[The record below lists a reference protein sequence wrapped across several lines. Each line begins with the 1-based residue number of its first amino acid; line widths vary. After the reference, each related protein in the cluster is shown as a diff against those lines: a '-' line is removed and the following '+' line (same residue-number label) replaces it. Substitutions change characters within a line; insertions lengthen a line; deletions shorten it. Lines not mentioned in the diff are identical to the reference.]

1 MTSGPVDVVIP
12 VFNGERYIERAIR
25 SVQAQS
31 VRVHR
36 IIIADDGS
44 TDGTAEII
52 NDLKISDD
60 RIVHLKRSNGGVSA
74 ARNAGIQA
82 SSSSLIAFLDA
93 DDIWLPNKLELQL
106 AALAKGGGEVG
117 FVHSSYFYID
127 ENDNLLADIHVTSP
141 KQRGDIFLPLLL
153 EDYVLSGSASSVLVL
168 RDVLDKAGTF
178 DEQLFFGED
187 ADLWIR
193 LARISKVDFTP
204 ESVVGIRIHDQS
216 AQRLARPGRAFQF
229 FQQQMLIYSKW
240 EDVIAGDR
248 RFRIAL
254 RRRAIDAVLPL
265 WRTPSET
272 IGFYR
277 SLASSDSALARSLFY
292 NGLDFYFALSLRVV
306 VIFWRRITRK
316 VGLNAD

>member
-1 MTSGPVDVVIP
+1 MG
-12 VFNGERYIERAIR
+12 
-25 SVQAQS
+25 
-31 VRVHR
+31 
-36 IIIADDGS
+36 
-44 TDGTAEII
+44 
-52 NDLKISDD
+52 
-60 RIVHLKRSNGGVSA
+60 
-74 ARNAGIQA
+74 
-82 SSSSLIAFLDA
+82 
-93 DDIWLPNKLELQL
+93 
-106 AALAKGGGEVG
+106 
-117 FVHSSYFYID
+117 
-127 ENDNLLADIHVTSP
+127 LLL
-141 KQRGDIFLPLLL
+141 LPLLL
-153 EDYVLSGSASSVLVL
+153 DDYVLSGSASSVLAR
-168 RDVLDKAGTF
+168 RDALDRAGTF
-178 DEQLFFGED
+178 DERLFYGAD
-187 ADLWIR
+187 ADMWIR

-204 ESVVGIRIHDQS
+204 EAVVGIRIHDQS